1 LTNNSKEENRV
12 QITFIL
18 DIGSS
23 RYQYQRKHVVTWPE
37 CRNCRSKHAPRLRW
51 SLTYTWLVGVWFW
64 ANYTE
69 RRDGSFWRP
78 QAVTGQGLT

>member
-51 SLTYTWLVGVWFW
+51 SL
-64 ANYTE
+64 
-69 RRDGSFWRP
+69 
-78 QAVTGQGLT
+78 